1 MRRQFN
7 LSERD
12 RRFLDSLGVPW
23 EAIREANNLWII
35 IHDYPI
41 PSGYNCAFAAVA
53 IKIESGY
60 PDAQLDM
67 AYFNPHLARRD
78 GKAIPQTDT
87 AVGLDGKTFQRWS
100 RLEPDRTLGSQGR
113 IRSKRS
119 VTWFGIGSAANSKG
133 GPK

>member
-100 RLEPDRTLGSQGR
+100 RHRTGPNPWVPGEDSLETQCDLVRDWLRREFERRP
-113 IRSKRS
+113 
-119 VTWFGIGSAANSKG
+119 
-133 GPK
+133 